1 MYTETPASRSLPL
14 GVILSA
20 CVMLCGCGTTER
32 ILSTELIQSAVV
44 LVDPSPAGNVYVNGK
59 HLGRSPV
66 RVALQSKR
74 HKIERI
80 TRKAGRNIDDAL
92 IVGIPVT
99 CIFPPAGLIV
109 LLVYG
114 EGNGFIETKREVIQR
129 DEALAYTLEIRRSDY
144 VVARIATRSDA
155 SLRAWRPT
163 LELTAIAKAERERQR
178 RIAKAARRKALEE
191 ERRRQDADRL
201 VRVAVEASREARDA
215 TTSLGEI
222 VQESVKTRKNLLLK
236 KW

>member
-1 MYTETPASRSLPL
+1 MVIGA
-14 GVILSA
+14 ILSA
-20 CVMLCGCGTTER
+20 CVMLCGCGTTEW
-32 ILSTELIQSAVV
+32 ILSTELVQNAVV
-44 LVDPSPAGNVYVNGK
+44 LIDPSPAGDVYVNGR

-114 EGNGFIETKREVIQR
+114 EGNGFIEAKREVIQR
-129 DEALAYTLEIRRSDY
+129 DEALAYTLEVRRSDY
-144 VVARIATRSDA
+144 VAARIATRSDA

-163 LELTAIAKAERERQR
+163 LELTAVAKAERKRARQV
-178 RIAKAARRKALEE
+178 AEAARRKALA
-191 ERRRQDADRL
+191 ERRRREDAKRL
-201 VRVAVEASREARDA
+201 AHLAAKASRDTRDA

-222 VQESVKTRKNLLLK
+222 VRESVKTRKNLLQK
-236 KW
+236 SW